1 MPSILKKISEYSEYS
16 EDSEYSDNSD
26 YSDYSDY
33 SDNHITGL
41 YFGTRA
47 FMINHP
53 RR

>member
-1 MPSILKKISEYSEYS
+1 MPSILKKISEYYEYS
-16 EDSEYSDNSD
+16 EF
-26 YSDYSDY
+26 SDYSDY